1 MAVTLFGT
9 HGVTRCWRGD
19 PASSSP
25 SLVTAVSLP
34 GCGSHRHGVA
44 QIIAQQP
51 TVLKLSCLMSL
62 CMRVTQCID
71 KIISSVTD
79 KSQGWRQICIREKE
93 DFFSSLKHRG
103 NSLAVQWLGPHAFTA
118 EGVGSIPGQETAI
131 PQAMQHSQK
140 NLKKQKHEAQKTS
153 TEEGSPRQRLCL
165 PGSCRDAPVDPGW
178 ATRCVEARRWEGP
191 PSPEQTAS
199 DVPSG
204 RGTLTRHLSS
214 YSFRISENHSSWARS
229 SVL

>member
-1 MAVTLFGT
+1 MKPYTV
-9 HGVTRCWRGD
+9 
-19 PASSSP
+19 
-25 SLVTAVSLP
+25 P
-34 GCGSHRHGVA
+34 GCTRGPWDWGEQPVWGRA
-44 QIIAQQP
+44 QVPGRQSP
-51 TVLKLSCLMSL
+51 NCLL
-62 CMRVTQCID
+62 AEHEAREIPWQ
-71 KIISSVTD
+71 SS
-79 KSQGWRQICIREKE
+79 IE
-93 DFFSSLKHRG
+93 DSM
-103 NSLAVQWLGPHAFTA
+103 AFTA

-165 PGSCRDAPVDPGW
+165 PGSCRDAPVDPSW
-178 ATRCVEARRWEGP
+178 ATRHVEARMWEGP
-191 PSPEQTAS
+191 PSPEQTAP

-214 YSFRISENHSSWARS
+214 DSFRISENRSSWARS